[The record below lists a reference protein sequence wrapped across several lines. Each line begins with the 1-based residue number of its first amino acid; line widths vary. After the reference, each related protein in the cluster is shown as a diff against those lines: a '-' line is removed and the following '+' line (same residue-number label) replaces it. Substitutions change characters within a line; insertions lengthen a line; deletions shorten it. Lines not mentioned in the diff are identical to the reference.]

1 MLGGAGSKPGNVRR
15 QKTDPRDAGHILE
28 LLLTGRFPRIRVP
41 SMEESD
47 LRQLLVHRMKM
58 VRRRIIC
65 IRIIPIACDMG

>member
-1 MLGGAGSKPGNVRR
+1 VRR

-58 VRRRIIC
+58 VRRRTAVKNQLHYLAMSQGE
-65 IRIIPIACDMG
+65 RF